1 MTGFWARHLCE
12 GGDMRQASWLRGM
25 MVLLS
30 SILLVR
36 RYQRPSRSSFRS
48 GKTGL
53 PAKAYR
59 AQPERPVT
67 GHEADGWIE
76 NVNDPSLT
84 VYLPAEGKATG
95 SAIVVAPGGGHRFLA
110 ASHEGQDV
118 GRWLAE
124 HGIVGAVLKYRL
136 YRQVGSPYRRGD
148 AIADGERA
156 VRIVRSRR

>member
-1 MTGFWARHLCE
+1 M
-12 GGDMRQASWLRGM
+12 
-25 MVLLS
+25 
-30 SILLVR
+30 
-36 RYQRPSRSSFRS
+36 
-48 GKTGL
+48 
-53 PAKAYR
+53 
-59 AQPERPVT
+59 
-67 GHEADGWIE
+67 
-76 NVNDPSLT
+76 NDPSLT

-156 VRIVRSRR
+156 VRIVRSAPMSGTCGPTGSASWASRRAAT